1 MNGRLATMA
10 MAMLI
15 LMLSALA
22 ALAAEEAMPQAGVL
36 DDLRGVVTARQ
47 EGAPPRTIPKG
58 GPVLVK
64 DILSTGPEDR
74 GKIVFADDSVLEIGP
89 DSEIRIEDFAYDTSD
104 RDNFRQGLKM
114 AKGLFRYATGKI
126 VADDPDHLKI
136 ESPLAA
142 IGIRGTTT
150 DHMIT
155 VRETIQDGVPVRVV
169 EDELH
174 ALRQSKAK
182 TEVVVTHL
190 NKRTILKKQDM
201 AASLKP
207 KTPAV
212 SRSLT
217 EAEKKAFAAI
227 PLSPA
232 PFDPR
237 PGSSLTGGGQ

>member
-1 MNGRLATMA
+1 MNRRPMLAA
-10 MAMLI
+10 MTLFI
-15 LMLSALA
+15 LHLCALP
-22 ALAAEEAMPQAGVL
+22 ALAAEDAQARAGVL
-36 DDLRGVVTARQ
+36 EDLRGTVTARQ
-47 EGAPPRTIPKG
+47 EAGQPRAIPKG

-64 DILSTGPEDR
+64 DILTTGPEDR

-89 DSEIRIEDFAYDTSD
+89 DSEIRIEEFAYDTSD

-126 VADDPDHLKI
+126 VAQNPDRLKI
-136 ESPLAA
+136 ESPLAS

-150 DHMIT
+150 DHMVT
-155 VRETIQDGVPVRVV
+155 VRETIRDGAPVRVV

-174 ALRQSKAK
+174 ALRQSKTK
-182 TEVVVTHL
+182 TQVVVTHL
-190 NKRTILKKQDM
+190 NKPTVLKKQDM

-212 SRSLT
+212 SRPLT
-217 EAEKKAFAAI
+217 EAEKKTFATI

-237 PGSSLTGGGQ
+237 PGLSLTGGGQ